1 MPITR
6 RQFEL
11 GIDDEAEGLM
21 VKIYD
26 FLEGHRDV
34 AFNRE
39 EIAKEIGLKDIHYGR
54 FASAL
59 GALQVIRAL
68 QSRYAGLDTYYAF
81 DEEVNKSTW
90 QPKTTAV

>member
-11 GIDDEAEGLM
+11 GIDDETEGLM

-39 EIAKEIGLKDIHYGR
+39 EVAKEAGVKDIHYGR
-54 FASAL
+54 LTSAL
-59 GALQVIRAL
+59 GALQSVGVL
-68 QSRYAGLDTYYAF
+68 QSRFAATDTYYAF

-90 QPKTTAV
+90 QLKTTAV